1 MSVSVSKP
9 FVIIDLLD
17 KVFDF
22 FFLPSDLRGEYV
34 YRAHL
39 ILFYVFMVFV
49 PITLIYQTVKRVPIR
64 PVLLQTL
71 LGFYVSLL
79 LVFLMNGTCILTQVE
94 QHYRPLDKTIVDHLL
109 CQVNST
115 NRQRISL
122 FWFLGV
128 IFLVCAVHKT

>member
-1 MSVSVSKP
+1 MTVHV
-9 FVIIDLLD
+9 VIIDLLD

-22 FFLPSDLRGEYV
+22 FFLPSVLRGEYV
-34 YRAHL
+34 FRTHL
-39 ILFYVFMVFV
+39 ILFYVFMVIV
-49 PITLIYQTVKRVPIR
+49 PITLIYQTVKRVPIS

-79 LVFLMNGTCILTQVE
+79 ILFLMNGTCLLFQVE

-128 IFLVCAVHKT
+128 IVLIFAVQRIHKK

>member
-1 MSVSVSKP
+1 MAVHV
-9 FVIIDLLD
+9 VIIDLLD

-22 FFLPSDLRGEYV
+22 FFLPSVLRGEYV
-34 YRAHL
+34 FRTHL
-39 ILFYVFMVFV
+39 ILFYVFMVIV
-49 PITLIYQTVKRVPIR
+49 PITLIYQTVKRVPIS

-79 LVFLMNGTCILTQVE
+79 LLFLMNGTCLLFQVE
-94 QHYRPLDKTIVDHLL
+94 QHYHPLDKTIVDHLL

-128 IFLVCAVHKT
+128 IVLIFAVQRIHKK